1 MKGDKYMGKNNLY
14 KRSII
19 LWIIFLSLLIS
30 SFSNIGFPLEI
41 DEDDGWWNDTF
52 QDDGTVT
59 LTHCEIS
66 DGSII
71 LNSNESSKH
80 IYKFTNKSESKAYS
94 CKIPLFTPLLPPS
107 LYILLLEKE
116 FTTIGY
122 SKIKSK
128 NNDTTSSE
136 TSLLQEIH
144 HFRFKLNQ
152 SRDSVTQLDISWCG
166 KAENDQKITMYYWQ
180 PIGNSGIWNNA
191 RTAIS
196 KGNIVDLQRNF
207 TGEVFISNDSYVD
220 ICIVVTPEWGKRCS
234 LSSDYVEIVAYSYGY
249 ALAGTAISTLINP
262 INIYSWELFTWD
274 DREKSGTSI
283 KHHILYENGT
293 LIDDTILPG
302 NKDGYDSS
310 NKPVSLVSID
320 VAKIDKIKIRANLTT
335 SNPSVSPKLHSWN
348 VLWQTEEDTWEDMF
362 NSKLRIDVK
371 DSIKISNGN
380 ASILPF
386 YNDWTIFGQN
396 PSNTRASDGYGPD
409 SNDIYWYSPSNNQ
422 TGGNHRNPVINDGKL
437 FVASQYGDEIYVFN
451 TTVSVGSEGGPN
463 PAFTQGNVPQYLI
476 ENSPAISDNLII
488 LATGS
493 TSKGGEENKVY
504 ALDNNNLEVAW
515 EFNYSSINPSN
526 PNICYSASPTISN
539 DKIFLSSWSGDESL
553 LGFLT
558 AGNNKII
565 ALDLD
570 GNWQWDSNLPAG
582 SFSCPTVY
590 GNTVIVGC
598 ENANGE
604 SLYAFDIDSGENVWN
619 SSVGSV
625 GRASPVV
632 YDNTVFAV
640 VKKEVVPLVSART
653 EVIALSLDDGS
664 IIWNVSISNPM
675 LTIYDLAVCSPAV
688 YNGVIFV
695 ASPDGTLY
703 ALDVKDGTE
712 KWTKPIYTKGIASS
726 QVLVSSPSYADGMIY
741 IGTPDGTVKALDAA
755 TGDVEWTHITEHNSA
770 VLSSPIVVDGLL
782 YVSDEDGTLYS
793 LGSHKEPEDQE
804 ITGRLISIPI
814 RKPHGYSW
822 NKFYANYTTTN
833 ASIKFRILNKDETLI
848 RSNIKNGDN
857 ISKYTDNYNVIKLRA
872 DFTADTSSD
881 EAILYNWSVTTYQ
894 GITDEEYP
902 DTEKPIFYEDS
913 FRPENG
919 WIATNTPTCTID
931 VKDVGTEDNITG
943 LNISSAKYTLKY
955 KIKNQSGTKT
965 NTSAAQ
971 CSGNVGSTNKE
982 TISADISE
990 LDFSENI
997 TELISIRFYIED
1009 LAKPPNSNEF
1019 FFYEF
1024 EKDTEKPYSYIDNT
1038 GDIPYKINITPVE
1051 ITATAVDNVSDID
1064 HVTLYYRVSA
1074 DSNWTFFSSDDIS
1087 PYIWSFSIASG
1098 EYELCTIATDY
1109 ADNEE
1114 DYPTEGDVSFIF
1126 DPNPP
1131 DAPLFDDEYRFDEL
1145 PEFSIEFK
1153 DDYKLKSVEY
1163 RLDFHEINKWT
1174 KINDD
1179 EINSK
1184 NYIGTWNLTKDDW
1197 DSLIEEESYYIYFR
1211 LTDSLENQYITPSAN
1226 KAVKIIKD
1234 FDIEDTTPYD
1244 PDLSD
1249 FDEWHWDNKF
1259 AITVNVADDTNVTRL
1274 QLYYSYSPDNKTWT
1288 VWKQYGNNLTNS
1300 PFIWNFTAKNGSGY
1314 YKFKTIG
1321 WDARGK
1327 MTESQVEFIGVTL
1340 FPMISIIM
1348 IPLAVILILVTA
1360 FVLGFKPFK
1369 LKKKKT

>member
-1 MKGDKYMGKNNLY
+1 MGKNNLY

-19 LWIIFLSLLIS
+19 LWIIFLSLSIS
-30 SFSNIGFPLEI
+30 SFSNIGFSLEI
-41 DEDDGWWNDTF
+41 DEDDGWWTNTF

-59 LTHCEIS
+59 LSHCEIS

-71 LNSNESSKH
+71 LNSNESSKRT
-80 IYKFTNKSESKAYS
+80 YDFANKSESKAYS
-94 CKIPLFTPLLPPS
+94 CKTPFFIPLMPPS

-116 FTTIGY
+116 FTNIGY
-122 SKIKSK
+122 SKIKSPNK
-128 NNDTTSSE
+128 DTTSSE
-136 TSLLQEIH
+136 ASLLREIH

-152 SRDSVTQLDISWCG
+152 NRDSITQLDISWCG

-180 PIGNSGIWNNA
+180 TIGNSGIWNKA

-196 KGNIVDLQRNF
+196 QGTIIELQRNF
-207 TGEVFISNDSYVD
+207 TGELFISNDSYVD
-220 ICIVVTPEWGKRCS
+220 ICIVVYPEVGKKCS
-234 LSSDYVEIVAYSYGY
+234 LSSDYVKIVAYSYGY
-249 ALAGTAISTLINP
+249 ALSGTAISTNINP
-262 INIYSWELFTWD
+262 INIDSWELFTWD
-274 DREKSGTSI
+274 DLEKSGTSI

-293 LIDDTILPG
+293 LIDDKILPG
-302 NKDGYDSS
+302 NKDGYDST

-320 VAKIDKIKIRANLTT
+320 VDEIDKIKIRANLTT
-335 SNPSVSPKLHSWN
+335 TNPAVSPKLNSWN
-348 VLWQTEEDTWEDMF
+348 VLWQTKENTWEDMF
-362 NSKLRIDVK
+362 NSKLRVDEK
-371 DSIKISNGN
+371 DNVKISNGN

-437 FVASQYGDEIYVFN
+437 FIASKNGNEIYVFN
-451 TTVSVGSEGGPN
+451 TTVSVENEGGPN
-463 PAFTQGNVPQYLI
+463 PAFNQGNIPQYLI
-476 ENSPAISDNLII
+476 ENSPAISDSLLI

-504 ALDNNNLEVAW
+504 ALDNNNLEVTW

-553 LGFLT
+553 LEFLT

-565 ALDLD
+565 ALDLN

-582 SFSCPTVY
+582 SFSCPTVH
-590 GNTVIVGC
+590 GDMVIVGC

-604 SLYAFDIDSGENVWN
+604 SLFAFDIESGENVWN

-640 VKKEVVPLVSART
+640 VKKEVVPILSART

-675 LTIYDLAVCSPAV
+675 LTIYDLAACSPAV
-688 YNGVIFV
+688 YNDVIFV

-712 KWTKPIYTKGIASS
+712 KWNKSIYTKGIASS
-726 QVLVSSPSYADGMIY
+726 QVLVSSPSYANGMIY
-741 IGTPDGTVKALDAA
+741 IGTPDGTIKALDAS
-755 TGDVEWTHITEHNSA
+755 TGDVEWTHVTEHNSA

-782 YVSDEDGTLYS
+782 YASDEDGTLYS
-793 LGSHKEPEDQE
+793 LGSHKQPEDQE
-804 ITGRLISIPI
+804 ITGMLISIPI
-814 RKPHGYSW
+814 RKPHGHSW

-833 ASIKFRILNKDETLI
+833 ASIKFSILNKDETLI
-848 RSNIKNGDN
+848 RRNIKNGAN
-857 ISKYTDNYNVIKLRA
+857 ISKYIDSYNVIKLRA

-894 GITDEEYP
+894 ETTDEEHP
-902 DTEKPIFYEDS
+902 DTEKPIYYEDS

-931 VKDVGTEDNITG
+931 VKDVGTEGNITG
-943 LNISSAKYTLKY
+943 LNVSSATYTLKY

-965 NTSAAQ
+965 KTYAAQ
-971 CSGNVGSTNKE
+971 CSGNAGSTNKE

-997 TELISIRFYIED
+997 TELISIRYYIED
-1009 LAKPPNSNEF
+1009 TAKPPNSNDF
-1019 FFYEF
+1019 FFDEF
-1024 EKDTEKPYSYIDNT
+1024 EKDTEKPYSYISNKEDINYTINT
-1038 GDIPYKINITPVE
+1038 TPIK
-1051 ITATAVDNVSDID
+1051 ITAVAKDNRSDIN
-1064 HVTLYYRVSA
+1064 HVTLYYRALA
-1074 DSNWTFFSSDDIS
+1074 DTSWSSFSSDDTL
-1087 PYIWSFSIASG
+1087 PYSWSFSGASD
-1098 EYELCTIATDY
+1098 EYALCTIATDN
-1109 ADNEE
+1109 AGNQE
-1114 DYPTEGDVSFIF
+1114 DYPAEGDVSFIF

-1131 DAPLFDDEYRFDEL
+1131 DAPSFDNEYRFDDL
-1145 PEFSIEFK
+1145 PEFTIEFT
-1153 DDYKLKSVEY
+1153 DDYKLKNVEY
-1163 RLDFHEINKWT
+1163 RLYISEANEWT
-1174 KINDD
+1174 KINDED
-1179 EINSK
+1179 IMEK
-1184 NYIGTWNLTKDDW
+1184 NYVGTWSLTQDDW
-1197 DSLIEEESYYIYFR
+1197 NSLIEEDNYYIYFR
-1211 LTDSLENQYITPSAN
+1211 LTDSLENQYITPSSNEAL
-1226 KAVKIIKD
+1226 KIIKD
-1234 FDIEDTTPYD
+1234 FDIDDTTPYD
-1244 PDLSD
+1244 PDVSD
-1249 FDEWHWDNKF
+1249 FRKWHWDNEF
-1259 AITVNVADDTNVTRL
+1259 VITVNVANDTNVTRL

-1288 VWKQYGNNLTNS
+1288 VWEQYGNNLTNS

-1314 YKFKTIG
+1314 YKFKTIV
-1321 WDARGK
+1321 WDDIGK
-1327 MTESQVEFIGVTL
+1327 MTESQVKFIGVTL

-1360 FVLGFKPFK
+1360 FTLGFKPFK